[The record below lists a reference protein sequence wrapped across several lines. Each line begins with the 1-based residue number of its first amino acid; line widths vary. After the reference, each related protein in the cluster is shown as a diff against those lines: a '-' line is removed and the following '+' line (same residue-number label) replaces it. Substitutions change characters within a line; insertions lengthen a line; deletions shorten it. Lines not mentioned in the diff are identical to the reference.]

1 MRSRILVSL
10 LLLAAAVGLAVPA
23 RSAVVRLL
31 YLDDIAADS
40 AVIVQGTILSSS
52 AAWNAEHNRIYTTYQ
67 VSASRYV
74 KGYLG
79 EVFELQEPGGVVDNV
94 QMTASGTPV
103 FQPGEQVLL
112 MLWSDALRTRYQ
124 CIGLGQ
130 GVLRIRDENG
140 VLMVDHTI
148 PVRPDQASLASA
160 LTPFATTTSR
170 QLNLVLGQLSLAV
183 AQTAVA
189 NRAKEAQ

>member
-1 MRSRILVSL
+1 MSL
-10 LLLAAAVGLAVPA
+10 LLLAAALGLVLPA
-23 RSAVVRLL
+23 RGAVVKLL
-31 YLDDIAADS
+31 YLDDIASDS

-52 AAWNAEHNRIYTTYQ
+52 AAWNAEHTRIFTTYQ

-79 EVFELQEPGGVVDNV
+79 EVFAFQEPGGIVDNV

-112 MLWSDALRTRYQ
+112 MLWSDPLRTTYQ
-124 CIGLGQ
+124 CMGLGQ

-160 LTPFATTTSR
+160 ITPFANGTSR
-170 QLNLVLGQLSLAV
+170 QLNLMLGQLSLAV
-183 AQTAVA
+183 TQSAVQQ
-189 NRAKEAQ
+189 RQKEAQQ